1 MAANTWQLQLIDGW
15 RLRSGGRDVK
25 VGLRQQRLIAALAL
39 LGSQPRPYLSGLLW
53 PESSEKQASGSLRA
67 AVWTISQQ
75 LPGLLV
81 SDNLRLGLA
90 QSVHVD
96 VSDFLLDTAGA
107 TTGVTRGNRLDLR
120 GRADLLPGWY
130 DDWVLEEQEQF
141 QRRRL
146 SALETMAENML
157 ARGETPGALDAAWAA
172 LRIDPLAGNAMRLLL
187 RAQLQEGNHAGVLS
201 AYRDFSLR
209 MRNEFGARLPADI
222 TAIVSPLLSRAV

>member
-25 VGLRQQRLIAALAL
+25 VGLRQQRLVAALAL

-90 QSVHVD
+90 ESVRVD

-107 TTGVTRGNRLDLR
+107 TTGVTTG
-120 GRADLLPGWY
+120 
-130 DDWVLEEQEQF
+130 
-141 QRRRL
+141 
-146 SALETMAENML
+146 
-157 ARGETPGALDAAWAA
+157 
-172 LRIDPLAGNAMRLLL
+172 
-187 RAQLQEGNHAGVLS
+187 
-201 AYRDFSLR
+201 
-209 MRNEFGARLPADI
+209 
-222 TAIVSPLLSRAV
+222 